1 MVAWNFGPAI
11 RGDEKV
17 SMSTFTDPCMED
29 SELTRGPGVHPQRAT
44 YSFAGTWPGCSS
56 MLGAVRQGAFYEFSL
71 KARKGCLFSLK
82 SLALVLRVQ
91 PDGPKAYIL
100 TYSTDGEHFID
111 IGAPIRIGPTGNDGK
126 LQKPIDLSAVPELQ
140 NVPAK
145 KTITFRLYA
154 WGSKKGSENTAFRI
168 GKSTADRPALAVQG
182 TAWKK

>member
-1 MVAWNFGPAI
+1 
-11 RGDEKV
+11 
-17 SMSTFTDPCMED
+17 MSFLAE
-29 SELTRGPGVHPQRAT
+29 
-44 YSFAGTWPGCSS
+44 
-56 MLGAVRQGAFYEFSL
+56 
-71 KARKGCLFSLK
+71 

-111 IGAPIRIGPTGNDGK
+111 IGAPVRVGSTGNDGK
-126 LQKPIDLSAVPELQ
+126 LQKPIDLSAVPKLQ

-154 WGSKKGSENTAFRI
+154 WGSKEGSENTAFRI
-168 GKSTADRPALAVQG
+168 GKSTADRPALTVQG

>member
-1 MVAWNFGPAI
+1 
-11 RGDEKV
+11 
-17 SMSTFTDPCMED
+17 MEA
-29 SELTRGPGVHPQRAT
+29 SELSRGPGVRPQRAT
-44 YSFAGTWPGCSS
+44 YSFAGLWPGCNS

-82 SLALVLRVQ
+82 RLALVLRVQ

-111 IGAPIRIGPTGNDGK
+111 IGVPVRVGSTGNDGK

-154 WGSKKGSENTAFRI
+154 WGSKEGSENTAFRI
-168 GKSTADRPALAVQG
+168 GKSTADRPALTVQG